1 MFHNVKTQSHIFLFL
16 STTKKNK
23 MKADKTDNKEAEFKQ
38 IGIDAFFNVECDKN
52 INWKE
57 FFHLSEEEEYYRAN
71 NNQIIEDDKNED
83 QI

>member
-1 MFHNVKTQSHIFLFL
+1 
-16 STTKKNK
+16 

-52 INWKE
+52 IKE
-57 FFHLSEEEEYYRAN
+57 FYRAN

-83 QI
+83 QIWVKYRSDHQ